1 MPHGCA
7 ARRPERLGLT
17 AQLYSL
23 RRPGDGGLGDTQALE
38 ALVRNAGAHG
48 ADALGISPV
57 HAMFG
62 AHINQYSPYS
72 PSSRLFYNALHAA
85 PGSILGEWP
94 VRQAIEAC
102 GLGEELERL
111 ERLDLIDWPAVAQS
125 RQRLLR
131 QLFDDFSQGENP
143 QQADFDSFRANGGE
157 ALENHCRFEALHQH
171 LRDAEGHPQHWRNW
185 PQDYRDP
192 AARQWN
198 ASPANM
204 PTRSAITPSASG

>member
-72 PSSRLFYNALHAA
+72 PSSRLFYNVLHAA

-143 QQADFDSFRANGGE
+143 QQADFDSFAPMAAKR
-157 ALENHCRFEALHQH
+157 
-171 LRDAEGHPQHWRNW
+171 WRTIVVSRRCTTICVT
-185 PQDYRDP
+185 PKAIRSIGATGRRTTATRP
-192 AARQWN
+192 ARRWN

-204 PTRSAITPSASG
+204 PMRSAITPSASG